1 MNEREYLA
9 LLESANAE
17 ELSQL
22 LRRPS
27 AEEERLLAAYFGEA
41 RLARLRR
48 LALSGSRRG
57 ARRGNVVVLHGIM
70 GGELTVWPPNKS
82 SQGVWLN
89 FLRIA
94 IGAVGWLRMTPEPR
108 SQFDVR
114 ATGILK
120 KYYAEML
127 LGLAADQ
134 WNVQAFWFDWRLDL
148 ADSADALRKQIDGW
162 FGPGEPVHL
171 VGHSMGGL
179 VARTYILRH
188 PDRWAKGGR
197 LVMLGTP
204 NLGSFAIPQ
213 VITGALDTV
222 RKLALVDVTHS
233 RAELLGVL
241 NSFPGSL
248 QMLPSPAAMKDMEP
262 LYDAKTWAAYG
273 VTQKL
278 LDGARASHARLAKIV
293 DGARMSY
300 IAGCNQPTKCGVADW
315 QRLDDPAGYKDTLD
329 GDGTVPHTLGFLEDG
344 ATRIPTYFVECE
356 HGALPN
362 HEDVISGTQQILAT
376 GSASLAKTAPK
387 HRGLADVAAR
397 TQARRDR
404 ERSEE
409 ETLRELSRRVRAR
422 ARGVAGPET
431 PLSAEEVQAGE
442 MLVRSFLAETGATPD
457 RVPPGTLGK
466 ITAVPQVTAGAKK
479 SAEVKSEITIRLA
492 HGGIG
497 DSRTLAPGADAISI
511 GHYVG
516 VMPQNAERAL
526 DEAISWPAA
535 AKGKRQTGAENDLL
549 ITALSRRGAIG
560 GELGQNFLLPDPR
573 DPKCVIVIAGLGQP
587 GTFREAELAVLAR
600 ELVWM
605 LGRAGR
611 KHLCTILIG
620 AGAGNLE
627 VPDALRAWLRGI
639 RRALYDA
646 RSAGGPRLEKITFVD
661 YSDANFIRL
670 HGALEEF
677 VPAFANDPEPLH
689 IAYTGPDAATLKTAR
704 QAAEAA
710 ACKGGISD
718 LRKLLERDGKQTA
731 AVEPV
736 RLTIRLV
743 RDTFEF
749 AALTADASLPQR
761 ETRID
766 PQLIDEANDRLP
778 VALEIAPQQDQGNLL
793 GRLLLPDDLRDAV
806 VRPGGALVL
815 GLDATTARIHWEMVA
830 LEASRTGQDF
840 DGEKFLGTVCGLTR
854 QLRTSFAPLPEP
866 PILSGRALRVL
877 VVADPAEDM
886 PLPGAQ
892 EEGEAVAAIFDE
904 FERETGHEV
913 EVVRLFGPRQAT
925 RVAVLEQLINHRFDV
940 LHYAGH
946 CFYDKDDPIRSGW
959 IFTGNRT
966 LSANE
971 LNRVDRIPRF
981 VFSNACESG
990 ITPDRARERSALLAP
1005 TFAEA
1010 FFARGV
1016 GNFICTAWPVDDT
1029 AALEFARRLYRGV
1042 LGLRGPGQ
1050 PAEALHEAMSAARR
1064 EIARLGLGGLQ
1075 TWGAYQHYGDPNFRF
1090 GAQGTAEKTAAPP
1103 APEMSPRTAKRRREK

>member
-9 LLESANAE
+9 QLESANAE
-17 ELSQL
+17 ELAQL

-27 AEEERLLAAYFGEA
+27 AEEERLLAVYFGEA

-48 LALSGSRRG
+48 LALSAPRRG

-70 GGELTVWPPNKS
+70 GGELTVYPPNQS

-108 SQFDVR
+108 SQFEVR

-120 KYYAEML
+120 KWYSEML

-134 WNVQAFWFDWRLDL
+134 WKVQAFWFDWRLDL
-148 ADSADALRKQIDGW
+148 AASADALRQQIDGW
-162 FGPGEPVHL
+162 FGPSEPVQL

-204 NLGSFAIPQ
+204 NRGSFAIPQ

-248 QMLPSPAAMKDMEP
+248 QMLPSPLAIKDMERM
-262 LYDAKTWAAYG
+262 YDAKTWAQFG

-278 LDGARASHARLAKIV
+278 LDGARASHVRLAKIV
-293 DGARMSY
+293 DGARMAY
-300 IAGCNQPTKCGVADW
+300 IAGCNQPTKNGVADW
-315 QRLDDPAGYKDTLD
+315 ARLDDPAGYTDTLE
-329 GDGTVPHTLGFLEDG
+329 GDGTVPHALGFLEDG
-344 ATRIPTYFVECE
+344 TTRIPTYFVECE

-362 HEDVISGTQQILAT
+362 NEDVIAGTQQLLAT
-376 GSASLAKTAPK
+376 GSAALAKTPPK

-397 TQARRDR
+397 AQVRRDR
-404 ERSEE
+404 EQREE
-409 ETLRELSRRVRAR
+409 EKLRELSRRVRAR
-422 ARGVAGPET
+422 TRGAVAAAA
-431 PLSAEEVQAGE
+431 PLSADEVQATE
-442 MLVRSFLAETGATPD
+442 MLVRTFLAEAGAAPD
-457 RVPPGTLGK
+457 RVTPGLSATPPPSSK
-466 ITAVPQVTAGAKK
+466 AGGGGANGD
-479 SAEVKSEITIRLA
+479 SFRAAITIRLA
-492 HGGIG
+492 HGSIG
-497 DSRTLAPGADAISI
+497 ETRALAPDAEAISV
-511 GHYVG
+511 GHYMG
-516 VMPQNAERAL
+516 VLPQNAELAL
-526 DEAISWPAA
+526 DRAISWRGPHA
-535 AKGKRQTGAENDLL
+535 AKAEAALL

-560 GELGQNFLLPDPR
+560 GALGQNFLLPDPR
-573 DPKCVIVIAGLGQP
+573 DAQRVIVIAGLGQP
-587 GTFREAELAVLAR
+587 GTFGEAELAVLAR
-600 ELVWM
+600 ELVWL
-605 LGRAGR
+605 LGRAGK

-646 RSAGGPRLEKITFVD
+646 HAKQEPQLEKITFVD

-670 HGALEEF
+670 DQALAEA
-677 VPAFANDPEPLH
+677 VPAFKNDPEPLV
-689 IAYTGPDAATLKTAR
+689 ITYAAPRKAALNTAR
-704 QAAEAA
+704 QAAETA
-710 ACKGGISD
+710 ACQEGIAD
-718 LRKLLERDGKQTA
+718 LKELLEHDGKSTA
-731 AVEPV
+731 NAEPV

-749 AALTADASLPQR
+749 AALTADASVPQR

-766 PQLIDEANDRLP
+766 PQLIDEANDQLP
-778 VALEIAPQQDQGNLL
+778 AATDAGAQRDEGNLL
-793 GRLLLPDDLRDAV
+793 GRLLLPDDLRDTIM
-806 VRPGGALVL
+806 RPGGPLVL
-815 GLDATTARIHWEMVA
+815 ALDATTARVHWEMLA
-830 LEASRTGQDF
+830 LEPARPDGVF
-840 DGEKFLGTVCGLTR
+840 DKEKFLGTARGLTR
-854 QLRTSFAPLPEP
+854 QLRTNFAPLPEP
-866 PILSGRALRVL
+866 PILSGRVLRVL
-877 VVADPAEDM
+877 VVTDPAEDM

-892 EEGEAVAAIFDE
+892 EEGEAVAAIFEE
-904 FERETGHEV
+904 FQRETGHEV
-913 EVVRLFGPRQAT
+913 DVVRLSGPRRAT
-925 RVAVLEQLINHRFDV
+925 RVAVLDQLINHRFDV

-946 CFYDKDDPIRSGW
+946 CFYDKADPTRSGW
-959 IFTGNRT
+959 IFTGGRT

-1010 FFARGV
+1010 FFGRGV
-1016 GNFICTAWPVDDT
+1016 ANFICTAWPVDDA
-1029 AALEFARRLYRGV
+1029 AALEFARRLYRGI
-1042 LGLRGPGQ
+1042 LGLRGPGH
-1050 PAEALHEAMSAARR
+1050 PAEALHEAMSAARC
-1064 EIARLGLGGLQ
+1064 ELAQLGLGGLQ

-1090 GAQGTAEKTAAPP
+1090 GTPSVVVEKTP
-1103 APEMSPRTAKRRREK
+1103 APVPKKSPRTAPRRTKK